1 VTVHAQI
8 GGADC
13 ALPFAIIVPT
23 GMNYDPDTGWTVGFP
38 RTPGPPNIMIGC
50 GREFPVTLL
59 PTTVSFYR
67 ARFRENKPGQAFTW
81 PDGTQDNASVGQPEF
96 TVNQANRALDQISSG
111 VVGYWR
117 LNDGQ
122 QYVAFT
128 YTAPV
133 PLEYWNGT
141 AWVQFMSGT
150 QNRHDHVYQSSG
162 SAAAKAI
169 GSNVQQ
175 SQFYGPW
182 IE

>member
-1 VTVHAQI
+1 
-8 GGADC
+8 
-13 ALPFAIIVPT
+13 
-23 GMNYDPDTGWTVGFP
+23 
-38 RTPGPPNIMIGC
+38 
-50 GREFPVTLL
+50 
-59 PTTVSFYR
+59 
-67 ARFRENKPGQAFTW
+67 
-81 PDGTQDNASVGQPEF
+81 
-96 TVNQANRALDQISSG
+96 VNQANRALDQISSG